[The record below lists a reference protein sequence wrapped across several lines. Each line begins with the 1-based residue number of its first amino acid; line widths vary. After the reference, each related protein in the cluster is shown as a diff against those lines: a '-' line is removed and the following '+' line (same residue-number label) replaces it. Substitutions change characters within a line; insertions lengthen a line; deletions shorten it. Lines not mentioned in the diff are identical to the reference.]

1 MQTGI
6 RIFAALGLAVGML
19 AAPQANTAEAATT
32 LRVAI
37 NAPDVANLVPH
48 RAIAT
53 ADKSLVGWMFNGLV
67 RFPPGSANPGEIE
80 PDLAESWTVS
90 DDGLVW
96 TFKLRQGVKFHGDWG
111 VLTAEDVVYSLERAA
126 DKERSSFAGTYDG
139 FEEITA
145 VDPLTVRIELS
156 YPVPGFLGLVAN
168 YHGGNIV
175 STKAAEALG
184 AEFNSNPVG
193 TGPFLLA
200 ERVTQ
205 QHVRLEAHKDYFRG
219 APKIDTIMYRFIPSD
234 SSRDLAFASGELDL
248 ISGKREQRWVENA
261 RQNEETIVDRKSKRR
276 NSSH

>member
-1 MQTGI
+1 M
-6 RIFAALGLAVGML
+6 RAP
-19 AAPQANTAEAATT
+19 PQANTAEAATT

-67 RFPPGSANPGEIE
+67 RFPPGSANPAEIE

-126 DKERSSFAGTYDG
+126 DKERSSFAGTYEG

-145 VDPLTVRIELS
+145 VDSLTVRIELRS
-156 YPVPGFLGLVAN
+156 EEHTLTQVTTPHLVCRFLPEKKN
-168 YHGGNIV
+168 
-175 STKAAEALG
+175 
-184 AEFNSNPVG
+184 
-193 TGPFLLA
+193 
-200 ERVTQ
+200 
-205 QHVRLEAHKDYFRG
+205 
-219 APKIDTIMYRFIPSD
+219 
-234 SSRDLAFASGELDL
+234 
-248 ISGKREQRWVENA
+248 
-261 RQNEETIVDRKSKRR
+261 
-276 NSSH
+276 